1 MAQTIQQALETFDRA
16 ANAEVIKSGEEIRKT
31 ILTKFPEGGWPS
43 MTLEQYA
50 LGHAS
55 AAESYC
61 RWLEFRSTDIGSISG
76 GTSMKLVIY
85 KHREKPG
92 WYFPS
97 TFESEQSAW
106 AALRSS
112 VSTML
117 ERAREG
123 RWGDLLELM
132 PFQYGAALWLK
143 TLYVYFPT
151 EILPVYCTVHLARF
165 RFRLS
170 EVDQKTS
177 RKLGPVGLNRAL
189 LSELRARPELQGF
202 SSEELGRFLYHW
214 DDPREATSVYKIAPG
229 EDANLWPECLAGGY
243 VAIGWPDVGD
253 LSAYENYADFQER
266 FRAAYLPHYGDSP
279 AGKATVT
286 RKAKEVWSLTKFEPG
301 DLVLA
306 NQGMSRILAVG
317 EVQDPPYEWGGDDT
331 DHPHRIRVVWDTGQ
345 ARAIPAQ
352 PRWAFVTVAPVPI
365 EQYEQLMAVAPDP
378 EPGGPP
384 VKPAKALPLDKKL
397 VQLGERLEERKQ
409 LILYGPPGTGKTF
422 TARRFLLHWLLSAE
436 GQQAAEIL
444 ADGARSRA
452 EWLRLT
458 TACSG
463 GVAQVTMVTFH
474 PSYGYEDFVEGF
486 RPVETHEAGLR
497 LALVDGIF
505 TRVCNVAGKHPEKPF
520 VVFIDEINRGN
531 LPRIF
536 GELVTVLEADKRDT
550 AVVLAQSRK
559 TLVVPHNVYIVG
571 TMNTADRSIK
581 VLDAAIRRRFAFHEL
596 MPDSA
601 LLGGQRFGDLALDDL
616 LDHLNGLIVK
626 NVGRE
631 KQVGHSFFLVDDEP
645 VTDVE
650 EFAKRFRY
658 EVIPLL
664 QEYCYEDY
672 RALAEFL
679 GPEIVDEAAQTIRVE
694 SVEQADVL
702 VAALARLVNGRAAL

>member
-1 MAQTIQQALETFDRA
+1 MAQTIQQALDTFDRVT
-16 ANAEVIKSGEEIRKT
+16 NGGVIKKGEETRKA
-31 ILTKFPEGGWPS
+31 IVAKFPEAGWPS
-43 MTLEQYA
+43 MLLEQYA

-55 AAESYC
+55 SAESYC
-61 RWLEFRSTDIGSISG
+61 RWLEFKSTELGSIRG
-76 GTSMKLVIY
+76 GNASKHIIY
-85 KHREKPG
+85 KHLDKPG
-92 WYFPS
+92 WHFPA
-97 TFESEQSAW
+97 TFESEQPAW
-106 AALRSS
+106 EALRSS

-123 RWGDLLELM
+123 RWDDLQELM
-132 PFQYGAALWLK
+132 PFQYGPALWLK
-143 TLYVYFPT
+143 TLFVYFPA
-151 EILPVYCTVHLARF
+151 EILPVYSTDHLARF
-165 RFRLS
+165 RFRLGD
-170 EVDQKTS
+170 VDQKAS
-177 RKLGPVGLNRAL
+177 KRLGPVSLNRTL
-189 LSELRARPELQGF
+189 LGELRARPELEGF

-214 DDPREATSVYKIAPG
+214 HDPREATSVYKVAPG
-229 EDANLWPECLAGGY
+229 EDAKLWPECLAGGY
-243 VAIGWPDVGD
+243 VAVGWPAVGD
-253 LSAYENYADFQER
+253 LAAFESYSEFQQR
-266 FRAAYLPHYGDSP
+266 FRTAYTPTYGDTP

-286 RKAKEVWSLTKFEPG
+286 RKSKEVWSLTNLEPG
-301 DLVLA
+301 DRVIA
-306 NQGMSRILAVG
+306 NHGISRILAVG
-317 EVQDPPYEWGGDDT
+317 EVQDPPYEWGGDGNEY
-331 DHPHRIRVVWDTGQ
+331 PHRIRVKWDTTQ
-345 ARAIPAQ
+345 ARAVPPQ
-352 PRWAFVTVAPVPI
+352 LKWAFATVAPVPI
-365 EQYEQLMAVAPDP
+365 EQYERLMAVEP
-378 EPGGPP
+378 EGEAGATLSNPLKP
-384 VKPAKALPLDKKL
+384 VVFDKKL

-409 LILYGPPGTGKTF
+409 IILYGPPGTGKTF

-436 GQQAAEIL
+436 GKQAPEIL
-444 ADGARSRA
+444 ADGARSSA
-452 EWLRLT
+452 EWRRLT
-458 TACSG
+458 TAASD
-463 GVAQVTMVTFH
+463 GVAQVTLVTFH

-486 RPVETHEAGLR
+486 RPVESKDAGLR

-505 TRVCNVAGKHPEKPF
+505 KRVCDSAAKKPDTAF

-559 TLVVPHNVYIVG
+559 SFVVPTNVYIVG

-596 MPDSA
+596 MPDSS

-616 LDHLNGLIVK
+616 LDHLNGLIAK

-672 RALAEFL
+672 SLW
-679 GPEIVDEAAQTIRVE
+679 P
-694 SVEQADVL
+694 SSS
-702 VAALARLVNGRAAL
+702 GRRSSIWPRRQSG